1 MNVQYELKK
10 GVRLSADDVT
20 IVGEQPRAI
29 APAPVR
35 DARQQALDL
44 KPRPERERRPWE
56 DANPR
61 VKTSIRLEMDEAL
74 KLKLDWI
81 KEHFPNSAISAV
93 CRRAVEKEAAR
104 LIAEWDATHPSA

>member
-1 MNVQYELKK
+1 MNVRYELKK
-10 GVRLSADDVT
+10 GVRLSAEDVT
-20 IVGEQPRAI
+20 IVPVEQPRAD
-29 APAPVR
+29 APTR
-35 DARQQALDL
+35 DARQVPLDL

-61 VKTSIRLEMDEAL
+61 VKTSIRLEMDEVL